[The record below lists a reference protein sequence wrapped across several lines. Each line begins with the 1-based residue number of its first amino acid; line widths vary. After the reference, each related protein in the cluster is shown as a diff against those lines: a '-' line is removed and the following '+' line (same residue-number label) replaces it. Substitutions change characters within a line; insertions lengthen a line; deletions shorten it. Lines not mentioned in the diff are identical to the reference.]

1 MSTINRIRGD
11 NYAVIAVL
19 KVNGNA
25 VDLTGSTVTFSYV
38 KTGMTAPATIN
49 GLITNAVKGVVK
61 FLPTI
66 TDFQEVGTYK
76 YDIQRVAS
84 GIKTTHAIGE
94 LDIEDDVNKG

>member
-1 MSTINRIRGD
+1 
-11 NYAVIAVL
+11 
-19 KVNGNA
+19 
-25 VDLTGSTVTFSYV
+25 
-38 KTGMTAPATIN
+38 
-49 GLITNAVKGVVK
+49 VK